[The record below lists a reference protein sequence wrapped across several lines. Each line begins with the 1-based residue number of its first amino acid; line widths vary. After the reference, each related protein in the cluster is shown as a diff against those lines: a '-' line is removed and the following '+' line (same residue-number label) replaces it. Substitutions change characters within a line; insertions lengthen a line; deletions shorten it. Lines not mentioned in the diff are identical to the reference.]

1 VSSLLCLA
9 VAASTVPAA
18 EAKLRPLPDTSNG
31 VHVWNDQFTN
41 GMTGAQVR
49 FIARHEDGTQKI
61 GPRDA
66 ARLRRHNP
74 RFQVLHYRL
83 GIGAGPVVFRVGER
97 WLTDFNRV
105 TRHENWFFHLDGRRV
120 RHTQW
125 NWYLMNPS
133 SGWRRYWVRSVLR
146 EARAGHMDG
155 VFADSL
161 SVPHYLG
168 AESFDPPLTYFRGE
182 AAWTRRVNSFMRYAK
197 RRLQGRLRF
206 VPNAGSMITTRDR
219 TDYAIPDGVMVE
231 GCAQGGPNAGYA
243 PVDWILQL
251 DRILRIVRRGRIVIC
266 QSYLGPEHL
275 DARGFVLASYLLFK
289 GRRSFVNME
298 MGLEPEWFPEYDV
311 PIGRPVAKPPK
322 RIAALRT
329 PGGIYAR
336 RFTRGWALA
345 NPGEGA
351 ATYRFAGTR
360 YLARPVGG
368 GVLPADAST
377 AGWRMEYEPVS
388 GSVTLPSRGGA
399 VLLERR

>member
-1 VSSLLCLA
+1 MA
-9 VAASTVPAA
+9 VVASTVAVA

-41 GMTGAQVR
+41 GMTDAQVR
-49 FIARHEDGTQKI
+49 FVARHEDGTQKI

-97 WLTDFNRV
+97 WLTDFDRV

-120 RHTQW
+120 RQTQW

-182 AAWTRRVNSFMRYAK
+182 AAWTRRINSFMRYAK
-197 RRLQGRLRF
+197 RRLHGRLRF
-206 VPNAGSMITTRDR
+206 VPNAGSLITTRDR

-231 GCAQGGPNAGYA
+231 GCAQGGPDAGYA
-243 PVDWILQL
+243 PVDWVLQL

-311 PIGRPVAKPPK
+311 PIGRPAAKPPK

-329 PGGIYAR
+329 PGGVYAR
-336 RFTRGWALA
+336 RFTRGLALA
-345 NPGEGA
+345 NPGERA

-360 YLARPVGG
+360 YLLRPSGG
-368 GVLPADAST
+368 GMLPADAST
-377 AGWRMEYEPVS
+377 AGWRLDYEPVS
-388 GSVTLPSRGGA
+388 GSLTLPARGGA
-399 VLLERR
+399 VLLERRP